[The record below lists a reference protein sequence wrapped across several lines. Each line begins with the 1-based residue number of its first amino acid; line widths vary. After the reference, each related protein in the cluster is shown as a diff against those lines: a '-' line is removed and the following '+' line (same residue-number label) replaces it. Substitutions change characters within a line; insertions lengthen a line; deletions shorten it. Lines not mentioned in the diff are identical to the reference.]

1 MFDAVNFLNLS
12 FFECFKR
19 FLILKVNCLLFR
31 IGGKVAYAV
40 RGQSLQRGASAQKD
54 GRSVL

>member
-31 IGGKVAYAV
+31 IGGMAYAV